1 MRPFRLATI
10 VLYGV
15 VSLWS
20 IFVLMPV
27 TWMLFAAFKTR
38 REIFTDPLGLPD
50 TLELRQ
56 LRPRLGRSG
65 SAPSC

>member
-10 VLYGV
+10 LLYGV

-56 LRPRLGRSG
+56 LRPRLEGR
-65 SAPSC
+65 ARRPSC